1 MKKSNDGLLPMRT
14 VVMVDPQDVVRG
26 PVYRAQIVGYNRDRT
41 RYHVGAE
48 LTPGVYARGGSW
60 ASPGEVRVD
69 PLFSKPMQ

>member
-14 VVMVDPQDVVRG
+14 VVVVRPQDVVRG
-26 PVYRAQIVGYNRDRT
+26 PEYRAQIVGYSRDGT

-48 LTPGVYARGGSW
+48 LRPGVYARGGSW
-60 ASPGEVRVD
+60 ASPDEVRID